1 MPVNY
6 LYCVCLFASPRWG
19 QSQILVKVKNKREA
33 SGEPGGNTPQ
43 NKNRK
48 GEKLDSEEDI
58 DFTVICPAEQPQTM
72 LPGGVKNE
80 PSPWDRKRE
89 EERVIFEKKQHFMSL
104 IDLHKKNSVKRKA
117 WT

>member
-1 MPVNY
+1 MSLCFSSLGTESNP
-6 LYCVCLFASPRWG
+6 S
-19 QSQILVKVKNKREA
+19 QSENKREA

-58 DFTVICPAEQPQTM
+58 DFTVICPAGQPQTM

-80 PSPWDRKRE
+80 PSSMGSKKRGRK
-89 EERVIFEKKQHFMSL
+89 VIFEKKQHFMSL
-104 IDLHKKNSVKRKA
+104 IDLHKKIL
-117 WT
+117 